1 MSHVRLWLFRE
12 RGWASNERRRG
23 DLNVLGGK
31 HLFMFSPWC
40 IISKGSVHVPSW
52 VSHLSPIG
60 NTLQRTLH
68 GENVK
73 PTVMSCI
80 RQGENYM
87 MLFKKK
93 NERISYAFNKGDIN
107 SFGFT

>member
-1 MSHVRLWLFRE
+1 M
-12 RGWASNERRRG
+12 
-23 DLNVLGGK
+23 
-31 HLFMFSPWC
+31 
-40 IISKGSVHVPSW
+40 HVPSW

-60 NTLQRTLH
+60 NTLQRTLD

-93 NERISYAFNKGDIN
+93 KERISYAFNKGDIN